1 MSDSRKTAAFAGVAV
16 VLVVLAYLSQPRVS
30 RDPAIFNDQGQ
41 AFFPELTDP
50 SVPKALEVV
59 EFNEELGT
67 QSPFRVQYK
76 DNRWTIPSHHDY
88 PADAEDR
95 LKKTAGAIIG
105 LKKDVVVSD
114 KKEDFAALGVVD
126 PFEPK
131 SANSGWG
138 TRVKLFDKDDNT
150 ISDLIFGKEV
160 PEKQGFRYARV
171 PGTDRT
177 YAVQTKNLDLSIKF
191 ADWIDKSLI
200 GTSSFDLS
208 KITIKDYSV
217 DPRAGTID
225 DKGTTTLVKD
235 DKTSNWQV
243 EGLTENEETNQDK
256 AREVAS
262 GIADLKIV
270 GVRVKPPG
278 LKPDLRMQE
287 GVEQAI
293 QMQQR
298 GFYLTKNGDVVSND
312 GEAIS
317 ETKDGL
323 VYTLRFGGLILGT
336 GDEVTAGSDDEKA
349 VKPEEKAEEEKGAEE
364 KVDPDKPK
372 EEKKDAKL
380 QENRFLLLS
389 VAFDESKFPPIPDLP
404 GEEGAEEKK
413 EEKPAEDK
421 AESTAAQAEEKVA
434 ADTSPAEEKRPE
446 ETKPAEGAG
455 TGAATAEKSEPTPE
469 SAEPAPTA
477 AKAEGAAPAEK
488 AEGDAKAEESAKEAE
503 RKAKEEERKQKE
515 AELKQ
520 KRDERERK
528 IKEGQEKAKELSD
541 RYANW
546 YYVVSND
553 AVKKIRLSRAEL
565 VKEKKTE
572 GTEPTDGAKPD
583 EPVVPPPPETTQ
595 SDAAPTAP
603 ADKPAGDG
611 AESKPAEAAA
621 SETPAAENKD
631 ADTPP
636 ADPKDTEDVAP
647 EKSGAEPK

>member
-50 SVPKALEVV
+50 SAPKALEVV

-105 LKKDVVVSD
+105 LKKDFVVSD

-160 PEKQGFRYARV
+160 PDKQGFRYARV

-243 EGLTENEETNQDK
+243 EGLTEDEETNQDK

-293 QMQQR
+293 QMQAR

-312 GEAIS
+312 GEAIT

-349 VKPEEKAEEEKGAEE
+349 VKPEEKPAEEKGADEKAAEE
-364 KVDPDKPK
+364 KADPDKPK

-404 GEEGAEEKK
+404 PEDGAEEKK

-434 ADTSPAEEKRPE
+434 ADTAPAEEKKPE

-455 TGAATAEKSEPTPE
+455 AAPPEK
-469 SAEPAPTA
+469 AEP
-477 AKAEGAAPAEK
+477 AAPAEK

-503 RKAKEEERKQKE
+503 KKAKAEERKQKE

-553 AVKKIRLSRAEL
+553 SVKKIRLSRADL
-565 VKEKKTE
+565 VKEKKKE
-572 GTEPTDGAKPD
+572 GAQPTDGAKSE
-583 EPVVPPPPETTQ
+583 EPVVPPPPETTK
-595 SDAAPTAP
+595 SDTAP
-603 ADKPAGDG
+603 ADPAPAEKPAGDE
-611 AESKPAEAAA
+611 AESKPADAPA
-621 SETPAAENKD
+621 PAAENKD
-631 ADTPP
+631 GAAPP
-636 ADPKDTEDVAP
+636 ADPKDAP
-647 EKSGAEPK
+647 AEKSAEEPK